1 MVYKTR
7 KMKKNIDID
16 ERVLFKL
23 KILSAFEDMSV
34 KALMEKAVSFYV
46 EHKEKE
52 KFDRLSQEEKEDVG
66 LLALMMET
74 ENDEYVSREEVMD
87 FLDS

>member
-1 MVYKTR
+1 
-7 KMKKNIDID
+7 MKKNIDID
-16 ERVLFKL
+16 ERILFKL
-23 KILSAFEDMSV
+23 KLLSAFEDMSV

-52 KFDRLSQEEKEDVG
+52 KFDRLSQKEKEDVG

-74 ENDEYVSREEVMD
+74 ENDEHVSREEVMN

>member
-1 MVYKTR
+1 
-7 KMKKNIDID
+7 MKKNIDID
-16 ERVLFKL
+16 DRILFKL

-66 LLALMMET
+66 LLALMMEADSDELAT
-74 ENDEYVSREEVMD
+74 EEEVMD
-87 FLDS
+87 ILRS